1 MRIKNTDLEGV
12 LLIKPDIFE
21 DHRGQYV
28 ELYNKSE
35 FEKYNINIDFVQDDI
50 STASKNVLKGIHGD
64 YVTQKLLSCL
74 HGKLYFVVIDCRQG
88 VATFGTW
95 QSFILSDKNRYQVL
109 IPPGFGNGF
118 LALEDNSIFSYKQ
131 STYYDRSKQF
141 TIKWNDEKFNIWWP
155 IKNPILSMRDS

>member
-35 FEKYNINIDFVQDDI
+35 FEKNNINIDFIQDDI
-50 STASKNVLKGIHGD
+50 STAAKNVLKGIHGD
-64 YVTQKLLSCL
+64 MVTKKVVSCL
-74 HGKLYFVVIDCRQG
+74 YGKLYFVVIDCRQG
-88 VATFGTW
+88 VTTFGTW
-95 QSFILSDKNRYQVL
+95 QSFILSDKNRYQIL